1 MAENHVQRDYSK
13 HINKHTYTSTHLIY
27 TELKQIKNKRLEVE
41 EDSGMEQKT
50 WQVYC
55 FGKRHVLRFDLNESR
70 EGPVREEG

>member
-13 HINKHTYTSTHLIY
+13 HINKHTYTRTHLIY

-55 FGKRHVLRFDLNESR
+55 FGEEKNVLRLFSLSLHLLDRN
-70 EGPVREEG
+70 